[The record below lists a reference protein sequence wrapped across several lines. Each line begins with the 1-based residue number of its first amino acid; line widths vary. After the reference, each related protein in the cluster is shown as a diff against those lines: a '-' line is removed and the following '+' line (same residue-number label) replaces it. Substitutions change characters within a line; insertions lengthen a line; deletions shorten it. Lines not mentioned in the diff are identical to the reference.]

1 MPYIKRGQRE
11 LINETLKAGDVDLTI
26 LGSLAFTSGELNYI
40 ITEIC
45 LGFLSELPHIT
56 YKDCADVISTLECA
70 KLEFYRRAVAP
81 YEDEAILRN
90 SDVYPATERKENKAV
105 H

>member
-40 ITEIC
+40 ITEVC
-45 LGFLSELPHIT
+45 LGFLSEVPKVL
-56 YKDCADVISTLECA
+56 YEDYADVISTLECA

-81 YEDEAILRN
+81 YEDKK
-90 SDVYPATERKENKAV
+90 RKENGDV
-105 H
+105 YSS